1 MVGWLVNGLIRWS
14 WFINGGW
21 MVYWGRFVYRSMIR
35 GYWVMNWSWCVD
47 WGMTMINS
55 GMARNLR
62 IYGTQKDNK
71 RNETLENIEKLV

>member
-1 MVGWLVNGLIRWS
+1 MVGWFVNGLIRWS

-47 WGMTMINS
+47 
-55 GMARNLR
+55 
-62 IYGTQKDNK
+62 
-71 RNETLENIEKLV
+71 